1 MMRYIG
7 TKEHD
12 IYNLLANGLKNNVKK
27 INKQTEQNV
36 KKNFESVLKPW
47 RKFFVLLIV
56 AIYLKV

>member
-36 KKNFESVLKPW
+36 KKNFESELKPW